1 MNKHYLTQ
9 FTEYFGEDEVKRNY
23 AHTVDD
29 KFLKCKTDRK
39 EFNSWLKNCPVDY
52 DVIEQTS
59 DVNIVTINFHDKNI
73 YNKVVEE

>member
-1 MNKHYLTQ
+1 MLEN
-9 FTEYFGEDEVKRNY
+9 
-23 AHTVDD
+23 A
-29 KFLKCKTDRK
+29 LKNTTKNNQERKASMKTDRE

-73 YNKVVEE
+73 YNKVVEQ